1 MNRARL
7 AFSPNDE
14 ALGLADR
21 LYSQG
26 MAQPMVWLSGQLPY
40 AQCVE
45 VFEPIGQCRIGASS
59 VWRRVQL
66 GAAATDHAQVKGV
79 SMEGG
84 MVNIRGEGWK
94 ELKVGAV

>member
-1 MNRARL
+1 
-7 AFSPNDE
+7 
-14 ALGLADR
+14 
-21 LYSQG
+21 
-26 MAQPMVWLSGQLPY
+26 
-40 AQCVE
+40 
-45 VFEPIGQCRIGASS
+45 
-59 VWRRVQL
+59 VQL